1 MAWTQADIA
10 VLKRAIA
17 TGARR
22 AEYGSGET
30 RRVVEYRSLAEMKA
44 ILADMEAEIAGPAA
58 PQRFAITQFS
68 RD

>member
-10 VLKRAIA
+10 ALKRAIK

-22 AEYGSGET
+22 VEFGSGET
-30 RRVVEYRSLAEMKA
+30 RRVVEYRSLAEMRQ
-44 ILADMEAEIAGPAA
+44 ILADMEDEFAGPLA
-58 PQRFAITQFS
+58 PARSAITQFS